1 MDILLTNDDGIH
13 AAGIKS
19 LYAQLIK
26 SGHNVQVVAPL
37 TEQSAVGHS
46 VTIFSPIKAKKIS
59 DDNFQG
65 MGISGTPVDCV
76 KWAMS
81 FHLTDKPDLVVSGI
95 NSGANVGIDVLYS
108 GTVSAATEG
117 ALAGIPSLAVSIDDF
132 KPRDLSEQSVW
143 TARLIDNFAWS
154 GLPHRNVLNLN
165 FPGCAMERIK
175 GVKVCSQTNVIYEDS
190 YHCRHDPRGRPYYW
204 LGGEIP
210 MDRVDA
216 GADRA
221 LLSQDHITLTPLR
234 FELTNYDALDALENT
249 VRSISD
255 LSLKLG

>member
-19 LYAQLIK
+19 LYAELIK
-26 SGHNVQVVAPL
+26 AGHNVQVVAPL

-46 VTIFSPIKAKKIS
+46 VTIFSPIRAKKIS
-59 DDNFQG
+59 DDDFQG
-65 MGISGTPVDCV
+65 TGISGTPVDCV

-81 FHLTDKPDLVVSGI
+81 FHLAGKPDLVVSGI

-117 ALAGIPSLAVSIDDF
+117 ALAGVPSLAVSIDDF
-132 KPRDLSEQSVW
+132 KPRDLSEQCAW
-143 TARLIDNFAWS
+143 TVRLIDNFAWS
-154 GLPHRNVLNLN
+154 GLPDRNVLNIN
-165 FPGCAMERIK
+165 FPACAMERTK
-175 GVKVCSQTNVIYEDS
+175 GVRVCSQTSVIYEDR
-190 YHCRHDPRGRPYYW
+190 YNCRQDPRGRPYYW

-221 LLSQDHITLTPLR
+221 LLSQDYITMTPLR
-234 FELTNYDALDALENT
+234 FELTNYDALDALEDKVQSMN
-249 VRSISD
+249 D
-255 LSLKLG
+255 LCLK

>member
-19 LYAQLIK
+19 LYRELK
-26 SGHNVQVVAPL
+26 STGHNVLVVAPL

-46 VTIFSPIKAKKIS
+46 LTIFSPVRAREIS
-59 DDNFQG
+59 ENDYKG
-65 MGISGTPVDCV
+65 MALSGTPVDCV

-81 FHLTDKPDLVVSGI
+81 FHLDKKPDLVVSGI

-132 KPRDLSEQSVW
+132 KPRDLRDQARW
-143 TARLIDNFAWS
+143 TARFIKDFDWS
-154 GLPHRNVLNLN
+154 RLPFQNVLNMN
-165 FPGCAMERIK
+165 FPACEMDMVK
-175 GVKVCSQTNVIYEDS
+175 GIRVCPQTNVVYKDH
-190 YHCRHDPRGRPYYW
+190 YNCRKDPRGRPYFW

-210 MDRVDA
+210 MERVDPE
-216 GADRA
+216 ADRS
-221 LLSQDHITLTPLR
+221 LLSMGYLTLTPLR
-234 FELTNYDALDALENT
+234 FELTNFEI
-249 VRSISD
+249 ISELQELVQSD
-255 LSLKLG
+255 NMINI